1 MDYSNFKSKIGFEF
15 QFKLTKKMLKKFT
28 PFFFAFLL
36 VSTLPVI
43 GKGQSKE
50 NIKTVL
56 GNQWISKYKV
66 LKVDLENKAASVKDR
81 NDISETELASIQ
93 KSYNL
98 TSGMLQNW
106 LDELVFTLEKSEP
119 AKMEYF
125 SRGELCPE
133 LEIRLKEIITYYSNE
148 FNTKFE
154 EITGQDS
161 HFVIG
166 MPEKKET
173 NSSIPPSNITW
184 KFDVEDITASIKK
197 PLAPA
202 NWNSLN

>member
-1 MDYSNFKSKIGFEF
+1 
-15 QFKLTKKMLKKFT
+15 MLKKFT
-28 PFFFAFLL
+28 PFFFTFLL
-36 VSTLPVI
+36 ISTRPVI
-43 GKGQSKE
+43 GKCQSKE

-81 NDISETELASIQ
+81 NDISETDLASIQ
-93 KSYNL
+93 KSYNI
-98 TSGMLQNW
+98 TSGMLQVW
-106 LDELVFTLEKSEP
+106 LDDLVVILEKSEP

-133 LEIRLKEIITYYSNE
+133 LEVRLKEIITYYSNE

-154 EITGQDS
+154 EVTGLDS

-166 MPEKKET
+166 IPEKKET
-173 NSSIPPSNITW
+173 NSNIPPSNIIW

-197 PLAPA
+197 PLTPA

>member
-1 MDYSNFKSKIGFEF
+1 
-15 QFKLTKKMLKKFT
+15 MLKKFT
-28 PFFFAFLL
+28 PFFFTFLL
-36 VSTLPVI
+36 ISTLPVI
-43 GKGQSKE
+43 GKCQSKE

-81 NDISETELASIQ
+81 NDISETDLASIQ

-98 TSGMLQNW
+98 TSGMLQVW
-106 LDELVFTLEKSEP
+106 LDDLVVILEKSEP

-125 SRGELCPE
+125 TKGELCPE
-133 LEIRLKEIITYYSNE
+133 LEIRLREIITYYSNE

-154 EITGQDS
+154 EITGQES

-184 KFDVEDITASIKK
+184 KFEVEDITASIKK